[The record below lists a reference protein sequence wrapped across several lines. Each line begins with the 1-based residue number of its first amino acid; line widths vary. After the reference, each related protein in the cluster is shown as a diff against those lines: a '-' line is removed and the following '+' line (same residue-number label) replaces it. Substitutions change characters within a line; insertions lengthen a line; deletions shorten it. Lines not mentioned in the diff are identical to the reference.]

1 MAGIGFALRKLVDR
15 EDLSSL
21 VSGFVLSAIVAA
33 GPWVLTTMGLL
44 IVSYSSVGFFSRVR
58 DYLLFRSLVTFSFAV
73 TLIYVSLIQ
82 LPLTRFVADRFFEMK
97 FSDNRSIYLTGVGLT
112 MIVGIPIG
120 CFLVFPLKL
129 PFLTG
134 LAYFDL
140 LIVLMLLWITTA
152 LVSTLHDYGSV
163 GLAFFLGVFVSVA
176 GTLFGARF
184 GGVSGAL
191 FGYLLGQG
199 TIVTLLAV
207 RIIVEFPG
215 KFFWNRTFVR
225 LLLNRP
231 RLIILGFVMTL
242 GIWIDKILYWYGP
255 GSDKVVGYVHINRL
269 YDIAMFFALLT
280 VIPTLALFVFYFETG
295 FYERYRTVFA
305 LLEGKEPLSKVIEAK
320 EQMVSFIKRGL
331 GYILKIQ
338 GAVTF
343 VVVLNGHGILH
354 IFHADLLA
362 LPVFRMGALGGL
374 CQVILTMEFTLL
386 LYFNQ
391 QKMVLRLAWV
401 LLILNAGL
409 TLAGMAITP
418 RLEGFGYLAACLVSA
433 VYGYTLL
440 DQGVYDFEFTV
451 FMKPPDYEGENM
463 DNDGPGDCSSVPEKG
478 HPQASVAAVV

>member
-1 MAGIGFALRKLVDR
+1 MAGIGFALRKLVAR

-44 IVSYSSVGFFSRVR
+44 IVSYSSMGFFDRVR

-73 TLIYVSLIQ
+73 TLISVSLIQ

-97 FSDNRSIYLTGVGLT
+97 FSENRSIYFTAAALTVMT
-112 MIVGIPIG
+112 GIPVG
-120 CFLVFPLKL
+120 ALLVLPLGL
-129 PFLTG
+129 PPLTA

-140 LIVLMLLWITTA
+140 LIVLMLLWVTTA

-163 GLAFFLGVFVSVA
+163 GWAFFLGVFASVA
-176 GTLFGARF
+176 GTLFGARY
-184 GGVSGAL
+184 GGVPGAL

-207 RIIVEFPG
+207 RIVVEFPG
-215 KFFWNRTFVR
+215 EFFWNRSFVI
-225 LLLNRP
+225 LLRNRP
-231 RLIILGFVMTL
+231 RLILLGFVMAL
-242 GIWIDKILYWYGP
+242 GLWIDKILYWYGT
-255 GSDKVVGYVHINRL
+255 GSEKVLGYIHINRI

-295 FYERYRTVFA
+295 FYERYRTVFV
-305 LLEGKEPLSKVIEAK
+305 LLEGKEPLEKVLEAK
-320 EQMVSFIKRGL
+320 EQMVVFIKRGL

-343 VVVLNGHGILH
+343 VVVLNGHGILAL
-354 IFHADLLA
+354 FHADLLA

-391 QKMVLRLAWV
+391 QKMVLRLAW
-401 LLILNAGL
+401 LLLLLNGGL
-409 TLAGMAITP
+409 TLAFMFIDSKF
-418 RLEGFGYLAACLVSA
+418 EGFGYLCACLLSA
-433 VYGYTLL
+433 LYGYTLL
-440 DQGVYDFEFTV
+440 DRGVYDFEFTV
-451 FMKPPDYEGENM
+451 FMKPPDYEGKKQEEATM
-463 DNDGPGDCSSVPEKG
+463 EK
-478 HPQASVAAVV
+478 PPDAAPSDATRPAVIA